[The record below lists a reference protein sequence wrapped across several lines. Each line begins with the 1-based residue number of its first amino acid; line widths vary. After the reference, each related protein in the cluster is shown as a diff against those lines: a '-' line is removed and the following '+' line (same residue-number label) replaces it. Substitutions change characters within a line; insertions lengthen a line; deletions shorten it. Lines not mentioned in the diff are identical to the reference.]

1 MQAKIIARVVPPPFF
16 DDPVPECGHPFQA
29 AGAVE
34 LDLAPGANKS
44 LHHSLGLQVA
54 PERLQL
60 GVVGIVV
67 EKKNFLAGGAF
78 GEDLSDVTGR
88 GLRV

>member
-34 LDLAPGANKS
+34 LDLAPGANKL

-54 PERLQL
+54 PERACSSVLSALLWSKTTFLQ
-60 GVVGIVV
+60 
-67 EKKNFLAGGAF
+67 EAPLARICR
-78 GEDLSDVTGR
+78 T
-88 GLRV
+88 